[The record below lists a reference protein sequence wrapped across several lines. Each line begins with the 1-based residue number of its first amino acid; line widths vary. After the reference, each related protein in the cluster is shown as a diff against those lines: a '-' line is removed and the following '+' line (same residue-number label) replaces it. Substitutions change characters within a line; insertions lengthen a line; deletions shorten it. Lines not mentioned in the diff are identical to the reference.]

1 MIDII
6 CTMAPQGLRV
16 VETLPLLFQG
26 EVNAHRFIIQPAAG
40 VSLAGCTI
48 QGRFIRA
55 DNRQIDLIGAV
66 NGENAEIA
74 LDGACYQIAGRA
86 QLTVYAIQGTQAVAI
101 YAAVG
106 NVFPSMGAQAASTE
120 PALIQPYPVNR
131 MLADQNLRSW
141 WIGGESATV
150 NYYGAT
156 VTMDGNEITI
166 NGTMTGDN
174 SVGQDTDWEVPTE
187 YYDDYVLD
195 LSRQLKHMDKTDPL
209 LLYLEPHHVYRL
221 SCATISGTMEFDRG
235 SMTGT
240 ILPDVAVR
248 LYGIYGR
255 GTLPIGECEAVQ
267 DLDLSPFAG
276 LYRVYK
282 HKIRPNVISELERR
296 GIPYD
301 IHGGSLGLRMPG
313 IRDGATATFHDYKI
327 GISLADVTGLGGYKD
342 HSNVE
347 QDTIVF

>member
-1 MIDII
+1 MIDI
-6 CTMAPQGLRV
+6 MKQMPAQGMRL

-26 EVNAHRFIIQPAAG
+26 ENNAHRFIIVPAED
-40 VSLAGCTI
+40 VDFTGCEI
-48 QGRFIRA
+48 QGKFVRA
-55 DNRQIDLIGAV
+55 DNTQVSLIGAV
-66 NGENAEIA
+66 VNGAAEIVLA
-74 LDGACYQIAGRA
+74 GECYNVAGRA
-86 QLTVYAIQGTQAVAI
+86 QLTVYAIQNNQAVAI

-106 NVFPSMGAQAASTE
+106 NVYPSLGGAAA
-120 PALIQPYPVNR
+120 PDNVNILDPYPVRR

-187 YYDDYVLD
+187 HYDDYVLD

-301 IHGGSLGLRMPG
+301 IHGGSLGLRMPA
-313 IRDGATATFHDYKI
+313 IQDGATATFHDFKI
-327 GISLADVTGLGGYKD
+327 GISLADITGLGGYKD

>member
-106 NVFPSMGAQAASTE
+106 NVFPSMGAQAASPE

-240 ILPDVAVR
+240 IQDTVAVQ
-248 LYGIYGR
+248 LFSIYGR
-255 GTLPIGECEAVQ
+255 GSPNPECAAAQ
-267 DLDLSPFAG
+267 DLDLDPYAG
-276 LYRVYK
+276 EARVLQ
-282 HKIRPNVISELERR
+282 HTVRPAVISELERR

-327 GISLADVTGLGGYKD
+327 GISLADVTGLGGYTR
-342 HSNVE
+342 SGRVE
-347 QDTIVF
+347 QNTIVF